1 MSPSRRADRPWE
13 QVGLAGKSSSLA
25 DAAWSPGHI
34 RAQNCRGG
42 KAAVWGSW
50 KWESGG
56 WPFRFS
62 FNRFAAS
69 SLHFLRTDFYK
80 HLCQCSPF
88 WMLQMNPFIPSSLEP
103 GLCGKRLLDSSRW
116 VSKHFTQ
123 KRRARGRAGRRKGEM
138 WHVQVEGNG
147 GPQERLWFW
156 SCFLG
161 FGNSH
166 SPKTDTSGREG
177 AFPQL
182 GNAQML
188 PRSKGEGDQGGLL
201 RKALKK

>member
-147 GPQERLWFW
+147 GHRKDCDSDPVFW
-156 SCFLG
+156 DLET
-161 FGNSH
+161 H
-166 SPKTDTSGREG
+166 TVPRQTPREG
-177 AFPQL
+177 KEPFHSWE
-182 GNAQML
+182 ML
-188 PRSKGEGDQGGLL
+188 KCCPGAKERVTKGACWG
-201 RKALKK
+201 RP

>member
-34 RAQNCRGG
+34 RAQNCWGG

-50 KWESGG
+50 KCESGG

-62 FNRFAAS
+62 FNRFAAIF
-69 SLHFLRTDFYK
+69 LHFLRTDFYK

-103 GLCGKRLLDSSRW
+103 GLCGKWLLDSGW

-123 KRRARGRAGRRKGEM
+123 KCTVRGRAGRRKGEM
-138 WHVQVEGNG
+138 CHVQVEGNG
-147 GPQERLWFW
+147 GHRKDCDSDPVFWDLETHTAPGQTPWERKEPF
-156 SCFLG
+156 
-161 FGNSH
+161 H
-166 SPKTDTSGREG
+166 SWEMLKCCPGAKERVTKGACWGR
-177 AFPQL
+177 P
-182 GNAQML
+182 
-188 PRSKGEGDQGGLL
+188 
-201 RKALKK
+201 